1 MVGYGRL
8 IYLQTSWISSG
19 FTCVDTTF
27 SLVSAVMPTDWDFS
41 ITLEVF
47 HMHTK

>member
-1 MVGYGRL
+1 MVSDVRL
-8 IYLQTSWISSG
+8 IDLRTCWISSG